1 MAKEKLRVR
10 VVTPEKPVFEGDADM
25 VVVPAHDGELG
36 ILPRH
41 ARLLASLGFGSLRI
55 HEETQVHRWFLEG
68 GFVQVRE
75 GLVTILCERATTF
88 ESLDVDQAD
97 KVASEAREAGS
108 PDAHNLQQ
116 RAVVMRRVAA
126 TALAVTTGRT

>member
-1 MAKEKLRVR
+1 MANEKLRVR
-10 VVTPEKPVFEGDADM
+10 VVTPEKPVFEGEADM

-55 HEETQVHRWFLEG
+55 HEETQVTRWFLEG

-75 GLVTILCERATTF
+75 GLVTVLCERATTF
-88 ESLDVDQAD
+88 DNLDVEQAD
-97 KVASEAREAGS
+97 KAASEARQAGS
-108 PDAHNLQQ
+108 ADAHHLQQ

-126 TALAVTTGRT
+126 GAATTTH

>member
-1 MAKEKLRVR
+1 
-10 VVTPEKPVFEGDADM
+10 M

-55 HEETQVHRWFLEG
+55 HEDSQVSRWFLEG

-75 GLVTILCERATTF
+75 DLVTVLCERATSF
-88 ESLDVDQAD
+88 DSLDLDQAD
-97 KVASEAREAGS
+97 RMASEARQAGS
-108 PDAHNLQQ
+108 ADAHNLQQ
-116 RAVVMRRVAA
+116 RAVVMRRVATGAAA
-126 TALAVTTGRT
+126 TSH

>member
-10 VVTPEKPVFEGDADM
+10 LVTPEKPVFEGEADM

-55 HEETQVHRWFLEG
+55 RQEAQVNRWFLEG

-75 GLVTILCERATTF
+75 DLVTVLCERATPF
-88 ESLDVDQAD
+88 ENLDPEQAD
-97 KVASEAREAGS
+97 KAASEARGAGS
-108 PDAHNLQQ
+108 PHARSLQQ
-116 RAVVMRRVAA
+116 RALVMRRIVAGA
-126 TALAVTTGRT
+126 TTTAH

>member
-1 MAKEKLRVR
+1 MANEKLRVR
-10 VVTPEKPVFEGDADM
+10 VVTPEKPVFEGEADM

-55 HEETQVHRWFLEG
+55 HEDSQVSRWFLEG

-75 GLVTILCERATTF
+75 DLVTVLCERATSF
-88 ESLDVDQAD
+88 DSLDLDQAD
-97 KVASEAREAGS
+97 RMASEARQAGS
-108 PDAHNLQQ
+108 ADAHNLQQ
-116 RAVVMRRVAA
+116 RAVVMRRVATGAAA
-126 TALAVTTGRT
+126 TSH